1 MSVARSLD
9 PPQPQSSSSSRPDP
23 PPRTATAGT
32 TFRHPALYDLPDPIP
47 SPTLDRPSAS
57 SGGPTSPK
65 KPVSHPLTFAR
76 FARSSDALPASEGPS
91 RASAPPPLSSSFRN
105 LLRPRRLSWTAASSK
120 PAARRDSLTD
130 WAPIDIPCSP
140 TAPSHP
146 QPQRPPPPPTTT
158 TVAGHT
164 RSRKGSL
171 GEPSSWRWLRNLKL
185 SPPVPTPTA
194 PVSAAIYADIPATSP
209 LYSVPPS
216 RTQSA
221 TKGTDHGRRRPMTC
235 PADLV
240 GAFIAMAE
248 PETAKGIELCGLLLG
263 SLKGGKLVVDTL
275 LIPKQRSTAD
285 TCHTVDE
292 AATFAFQ
299 SRAGLMTLGW
309 IHTHPTQTCFMSS
322 VDLHN
327 HLSYQLMLPEAVA
340 IVCSP
345 FKQPSVGVYTLT
357 EPHGLHTIRSCVM
370 KPDAFHPHPQ
380 DDDPARPIYT
390 TPDARLF
397 AFGGQDQR
405 MDLDI
410 VDLR

>member
-1 MSVARSLD
+1 
-9 PPQPQSSSSSRPDP
+9 
-23 PPRTATAGT
+23 
-32 TFRHPALYDLPDPIP
+32 
-47 SPTLDRPSAS
+47 
-57 SGGPTSPK
+57 
-65 KPVSHPLTFAR
+65 
-76 FARSSDALPASEGPS
+76 
-91 RASAPPPLSSSFRN
+91 
-105 LLRPRRLSWTAASSK
+105 
-120 PAARRDSLTD
+120 
-130 WAPIDIPCSP
+130 
-140 TAPSHP
+140 
-146 QPQRPPPPPTTT
+146 
-158 TVAGHT
+158 
-164 RSRKGSL
+164 
-171 GEPSSWRWLRNLKL
+171 
-185 SPPVPTPTA
+185 
-194 PVSAAIYADIPATSP
+194 
-209 LYSVPPS
+209 
-216 RTQSA
+216 
-221 TKGTDHGRRRPMTC
+221 MTC